1 MSRSKKETKKEEL
14 KREKKNEP
22 KKRSPRVVKACQATK
37 MGFENVWFSRK
48 NPKDK
53 PNGQSKAISGKGT
66 RECRFVSCASIWI
79 ST

>member
-1 MSRSKKETKKEEL
+1 
-14 KREKKNEP
+14 
-22 KKRSPRVVKACQATK
+22 

-66 RECRFVSCASIWI
+66 RECRFVSCADYLNKYVGVHASKV
-79 ST
+79 SVTGRKE

>member
-1 MSRSKKETKKEEL
+1 MNLKKGST
-14 KREKKNEP
+14 
-22 KKRSPRVVKACQATK
+22 RVSESVSSNK

-66 RECRFVSCASIWI
+66 RECRFVSCAVYLD
-79 ST
+79 